1 MKFIK
6 YFGLFET
13 VETLMDAETMMFAII
28 SDEFHVNSHMN
39 KGIVGLWDCGIVETV
54 RFFQTGLVQWMSG
67 CLECL
72 DVTFFAPDSTAG
84 F

>member
-1 MKFIK
+1 MPFIK
-6 YFGLFET
+6 CFRFLET
-13 VETLMDAETMMFAII
+13 IETLAEAKTIVCAIL
-28 SDEFHVNSHMN
+28 SNEFHVGGHLV